1 MITKLLFFFKI
12 EQVKQELNESNVG
25 SDLLNY
31 CLADNQWLA
40 EVFERFKKL
49 LIDIDD
55 YITNNIETT
64 VNTVT
69 NSIICDQIS
78 DVSNNN
84 NNEIILPSPPEST
97 MNINTMKNQ

>member
-1 MITKLLFFFKI
+1 LKI
-12 EQVKQELNESNVG
+12 EQVKQELNESNVA

-64 VNTVT
+64 VDTVT
-69 NSIICDQIS
+69 NSIIGDQIS
-78 DVSNNN
+78 EVSNSN

-97 MNINTMKNQ
+97 MDINTMKNQ